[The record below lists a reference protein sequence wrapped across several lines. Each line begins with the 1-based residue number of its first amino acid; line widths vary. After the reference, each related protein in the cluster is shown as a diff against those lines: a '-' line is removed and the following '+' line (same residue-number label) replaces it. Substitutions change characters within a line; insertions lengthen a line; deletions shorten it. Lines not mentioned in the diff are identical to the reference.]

1 MHEDKTIVALDMP
14 TLKDNLN
21 LICIFKSIIFRINTG
36 LAIWKGYGQAFWPK
50 IFFLFWLRFL
60 SKGIKIALV
69 ILYLNEHEL

>member
-1 MHEDKTIVALDMP
+1 MASCTGKKV
-14 TLKDNLN
+14 KDNLN